1 MAPLD
6 DRDFMLDIHVGE
18 SVVPVVNDKAV
29 NSKLLRGPKLVSV
42 CLGGGRIFGAR
53 PFLLESDLVVR
64 VKHNELQGKLVG
76 DKGVPFAV
84 CFLLNIDVELNMIF
98 DFIVLGVG
106 AAFNSDAPLITL
118 FVVSQVGGSQDTT
131 LTKIPVDQLSTEI
144 VVN

>member
-1 MAPLD
+1 M
-6 DRDFMLDIHVGE
+6 
-18 SVVPVVNDKAV
+18 
-29 NSKLLRGPKLVSV
+29 
-42 CLGGGRIFGAR
+42 
-53 PFLLESDLVVR
+53 
-64 VKHNELQGKLVG
+64 
-76 DKGVPFAV
+76 PFAV

-131 LTKIPVDQLSTEI
+131 LTKIPVDQLPTEI